1 MLKRNQKQAGQ
12 MDIVFIREL
21 KIQTVIGVFEW
32 ERAIRQTVVLD
43 LEMAS
48 DVARAAATDH
58 LEDALDYK
66 AVANR
71 LVQFT
76 EDSRFQLVETLAEAI
91 ATILRDEFGV
101 PWLRLRV
108 SKPGAVHGS
117 KDVGVL
123 IERGG
128 AG

>member
-1 MLKRNQKQAGQ
+1 
-12 MDIVFIREL
+12 MDIVFIREV

-43 LEMAS
+43 LEMAA
-48 DVARAAATDH
+48 DVARAAATDR

-66 AVANR
+66 AVTNR
-71 LVQFT
+71 VVQFV
-76 EDSRFQLVETLAEAI
+76 EDSRFQLVETLAESI

-108 SKPGAVHGS
+108 SKPGAIHGA

>member
-1 MLKRNQKQAGQ
+1 

-48 DVARAAATDH
+48 DVARAAATDQ

-66 AVANR
+66 AVTSR
-71 LVQFT
+71 VVQFV
-76 EDSRFQLVETLAEAI
+76 EDSSFQLVETLAESI

-108 SKPGAVHGS
+108 SKPGAIHGS

-123 IERGG
+123 IERGK

>member
-1 MLKRNQKQAGQ
+1 

-48 DVARAAATDH
+48 DVARAAATDQ
-58 LEDALDYK
+58 LEDALNYK
-66 AVANR
+66 AVATR
-71 LVQFT
+71 LIQFV
-76 EDSRFQLVETLAEAI
+76 EDSSFQLVETLAESI

-108 SKPGAVHGS
+108 SKPGAIHGS

-123 IERGG
+123 IERGK